1 MYSLVLSLIYSMER
15 MRNPKIWINRILDRI
30 NGSFFLSL
38 KYFND
43 KKFYLQPM
51 KNIDLKS
58 FKVEKVTKLSNYPTA
73 AALKATDKKL
83 KKELEDIREKL
94 GNFQDKL
101 YAHGKYSVLI
111 CLQGMDTAGKDS
123 LIREVFKDF
132 NARGV
137 VVHSFKVP
145 TKLELKHD
153 YLWRHYIALP
163 AKGKFGVFN
172 RTHYENV
179 LVTRVHPEYI
189 MGENIP
195 GIHSVADID
204 EKFWEKRFEQINN
217 FERHLAE
224 NGTIIFKFFLHL
236 SKEEQRQRL
245 LRRLNLKEKNW
256 KFSPGDL
263 KERKLW
269 DNYQNCYEDAINRTS
284 KPHAPWFVIPAD
296 NKKEA
301 RVIVASILLEALKK
315 YKDIAEP
322 ELDEKIKANLATYK
336 QQLETKEL

>member
-1 MYSLVLSLIYSMER
+1 M
-15 MRNPKIWINRILDRI
+15 NKIELE
-30 NGSFFLSL
+30 
-38 KYFND
+38 KYKADQAVN
-43 KKFYLQPM
+43 L
-51 KNIDLKS
+51 KNI
-58 FKVEKVTKLSNYPTA
+58 PT
-73 AALKATDKKL
+73 LENFDSDDKQL
-83 KKELEDIREKL
+83 KKELKSIRREL
-94 GNFQDKL
+94 GELQDVL
-101 YAHGKYSVLI
+101 YAHGKYSVLV
-111 CLQGMDTAGKDS
+111 CLQGMDTSGKDS

-145 TKLELKHD
+145 TELELKHD

-189 MGENIP
+189 LGEHIP
-195 GIHSVADID
+195 GIHAVDDID
-204 EKFWEKRFEQINN
+204 DQFWEKRFDQINN
-217 FERHLAE
+217 FEKHIAE

-245 LRRLNLKEKNW
+245 LRRLDLKEKNW

-269 DNYQNCYEDAINRTS
+269 DKYQVCYEDVIKKTS
-284 KPHAPWFVIPAD
+284 KEHAPWFVVPAD
-296 NKKEA
+296 NKKAA
-301 RVIVASILLEALKK
+301 RLIVAKTLLEELKK
-315 YKDIAEP
+315 YKDIKEP
-322 ELDEKIKANLATYK
+322 ALDDKIKANLEDYK
-336 QQLETKEL
+336 NQLDKEGE